1 MWTRRCCF
9 AKPHLPN
16 RQIFMKRY
24 VNHKRIGMLTPSN
37 NTVLEPYTS
46 RLFMPFMETV
56 SVHFSRFKVT
66 GTSLSPP
73 SMQPFDHDAI
83 LEAAHRLAEARVD
96 CIAWNGTCAA
106 WLGMEQDQLLCAR
119 ITEETGIRTTST
131 MAAFA
136 EAIDYAGA
144 KRLAL
149 ITPYTS
155 DIQDAIIARYQSAG
169 HEIVHDT
176 RLEDS
181 GNFSFAEHATEE
193 IKGYAMQ
200 AAESKPDAIL
210 TLCTNFRGA
219 PIAAEVEACSGI
231 LVIDS
236 VSITAWKTL
245 RLVGE
250 DPSEI
255 MGWGSVFALGS
266 RQHLQHPGTDAGSLA
281 PDTRVHF
288 VA

>member
-1 MWTRRCCF
+1 MTIP
-9 AKPHLPN
+9 AT
-16 RQIFMKRY
+16 
-24 VNHKRIGMLTPSN
+24 HKRIGMLTPSS

-56 SVHFSRFKVT
+56 SVHFSRFKIT
-66 GTSLSPP
+66 DSSLSPQ
-73 SMQPFDHDAI
+73 SVQQFDHDKI
-83 LEAAHRLAEARVD
+83 LEAAHRLEEAKVD
-96 CIAWNGTCAA
+96 CIAWNGTSGA

-119 ITEETGIRTTST
+119 ITEETGIQATST

-136 EAIDYAGA
+136 EAIECTGA

-155 DIQDAIIARYQSAG
+155 EIQDAIIARYESAG
-169 HEIVHDT
+169 YEIVHDT
-176 RLEDS
+176 RLEDPGS
-181 GNFSFAEHATEE
+181 FSFANHTTEQ
-193 IKGYAMQ
+193 IKAYAMK

-210 TLCTNFRGA
+210 ILCTNFRGA
-219 PIAAEVEACSGI
+219 PIAAEVEACTGI

-236 VSITAWKTL
+236 ISITAWQTL

-250 DPSEI
+250 DPAEI

-266 RQHLQHPGTDAGSLA
+266 RQSFHHYGAEKDSLT
-281 PDTRVHF
+281 PVVSRQSV
-288 VA
+288 V